1 MLCYNKYKGG
11 DCGSLDMSEIL
22 LDAYHLA
29 DQINESDEVKHY
41 LRLQQELQQS
51 HEAKKLIE
59 QFQKAKELYEETQR
73 FGIFH
78 PDYQEA
84 KEKVKNTYEKLQ
96 THPLIGSF
104 LEAEDRLD
112 QLLYQ
117 VSVTIAHAVSKSIKV
132 PTNGIKLVD
141 RKARHCQV

>member
-1 MLCYNKYKGG
+1 
-11 DCGSLDMSEIL
+11 MSEIL

-51 HEAKKLIE
+51 QEAQKLIE
-59 QFQKAKELYEETQR
+59 QFQKAKEWYEETQR

-78 PDYQEA
+78 PDYQAA
-84 KEKVKNTYEKLQ
+84 KEKVKITYENLRA
-96 THPLIGSF
+96 HPLIDSF
-104 LEAEDRLD
+104 LKAEEQLD
-112 QLLYQ
+112 QLLYH

-132 PTNGIKLVD
+132 PTNGIKLFD
-141 RKARHCQV
+141 SKPRRCQV